1 MDRNTLYGFL
11 AIGAILIG
19 FSYYTSK
26 QSENYALEKHRLDS
40 IAAVKIAAETAA
52 TTIATAATAAAT
64 TTTAASGE
72 AAAKAPSILPV
83 SESLAQAA
91 KGEQQFYTIEND
103 LIAVT
108 LTNQGGR
115 VYSVELKNYHAYNS
129 KPLVLF
135 DGNKN
140 DFALTFYTN
149 DSRNFTTSDFY
160 FSPQTA
166 ISSYRLAAD
175 DTAYTFALRLQVG
188 EGQLVDYE
196 YTLRNGS
203 YMVDFNLKMVGLRN
217 VTNADL
223 LWSYNAFQ
231 QEKAFDNENNYST
244 VAYSYP
250 GEDDIEE
257 LGQGSGNKEENV
269 KTRLQWIAFKQ
280 QFFSSILLAKGD
292 NFYGAYMGYITY
304 KPNNRENF
312 LKQYVANIQLPVA
325 GVHDQNV
332 PMAFYFG
339 PNHYSTLKS
348 SFDEGN
354 FHKLVPLGGW
364 VIGWIN
370 RLVVIPIF
378 DLLGKYI
385 SSYGLII
392 LILTVLIK
400 VVLFPLTF
408 KSYLSSAKM
417 RLLKPDVDRIAH
429 KYPKK
434 EDAMKKQQETMAL
447 YKKAGASPMGGCL
460 PILVQFPILIAMFRF
475 FPASI
480 ELRQQPFLWAD
491 DLSGFDSILNLPF
504 TIPFYGDHISL
515 FTLLM
520 AAALFVSSRMSMSQT
535 PDTGMPG
542 MKFMTLYLMP
552 AMMLFWFN
560 SYAAG
565 LSYYYFLSN
574 LITIGQNFATRRMV
588 NEVKLH
594 ARMKENSK
602 KPVKKSRF
610 QAKLEDMARMQ
621 QQQQRGRR

>member
-1 MDRNTLYGFL
+1 MDKNTFYGFL
-11 AIGAILIG
+11 AIGAILLG

-26 QSENYALEKHRLDS
+26 QSDKYAQEKHRLDS
-40 IAAVKIAAETAA
+40 VASVNFAAEKAHGGSSEPAA
-52 TTIATAATAAAT
+52 AATAAAAEPQNT
-64 TTTAASGE
+64 LFAAE
-72 AAAKAPSILPV
+72 V
-83 SESLAQAA
+83 LAQAA
-91 KGEQQFYTIEND
+91 KDEERYTIEND
-103 LIAVT
+103 VIAVT
-108 LTNQGGR
+108 LTNRGGR
-115 VYSVELKNYHAYNS
+115 VYSVTLKNYHSYNNQ
-129 KPLVLF
+129 PLTLF
-135 DGNKN
+135 KDDKD
-140 DFALTFYTN
+140 DFAVTFYTN

-160 FSPQTA
+160 FTPQTTET
-166 ISSYRLAAD
+166 SYRLAENEAS
-175 DTAYTFALRLQVG
+175 YTFVMRLQLG

-196 YTLRNGS
+196 YTLHKGS
-203 YMVDFNLKMVGLRN
+203 YMLDFNLKLVGLSN

-223 LWSYNAFQ
+223 LWSYSAFQ
-231 QEKAFDNENNYST
+231 QEKAFENENTYST

-250 GEDDIEE
+250 NEASIEE
-257 LGQGSGNKEENV
+257 LGAGDGSKEENV

-280 QFFSSILLAKGD
+280 QFFSSILVAKGE
-292 NFYGAYMGYITY
+292 NFYGAYMSYLTY
-304 KPNNRENF
+304 KPDNREHL
-312 LKQYVANIQLPVA
+312 LKKYVANIQLPIA
-325 GVHDQNV
+325 AQRDQTL

-348 SFDEGN
+348 YESN

-364 VIGWIN
+364 IIGWIN
-370 RLVVIPIF
+370 RLLVIPIF

-385 SSYGLII
+385 ASYGVII
-392 LILTVLIK
+392 LILTVIIK
-400 VVLFPLTF
+400 LLLFPLTF
-408 KSYLSSAKM
+408 KSYISSAKM
-417 RLLKPDVDRIAH
+417 RLLKPDVDRIAK

-434 EDAMKKQQETMAL
+434 EDALKKQQETMGL

-460 PILVQFPILIAMFRF
+460 PIIIQFPILIAMFRF

-480 ELRQQPFLWAD
+480 ELRQQSFLWAD
-491 DLSGFDSILNLPF
+491 DLSGFDSILSLPF

-520 AAALFVSSRMSMSQT
+520 AAALFVSSRMSMAQT

-574 LITIGQNFATRRMV
+574 LITIGQNFATRRLV
-588 NEVKLH
+588 NEDKLH
-594 ARMKENSK
+594 ARMRENSK

-610 QAKLEDMARMQ
+610 QSKLEEVARKQ
-621 QQQQRGRR
+621 QQHQKNRK

>member
-1 MDRNTLYGFL
+1 MDRNTFYGFL

-26 QSENYALEKHRLDS
+26 QSEKYAQEKHRLDS
-40 IAAVKIAAETAA
+40 IAAEKVAAEKAYGSETAA
-52 TTIATAATAAAT
+52 PTGTATEQQNTLSSQALTTQTAR
-64 TTTAASGE
+64 
-72 AAAKAPSILPV
+72 
-83 SESLAQAA
+83 
-91 KGEQQFYTIEND
+91 GEQSFYTIEND
-103 LIAVT
+103 VVAVT
-108 LTNQGGR
+108 ITNRGGR
-115 VYSVELKNYHAYNS
+115 VYSVRIKNYQAYNS

-135 DGNKN
+135 EGDKN
-140 DFALTFYTN
+140 DFALTFYTS
-149 DSRNFTTSDFY
+149 DSRNFTTSDFD
-160 FSPQTA
+160 FRPQT
-166 ISSYRLAAD
+166 SETSYTLAENEA
-175 DTAYTFALRLQVG
+175 AYTFVMRLQVG

-196 YTLRNGS
+196 YTLRKGS
-203 YMVDFNLKMVGLRN
+203 YMVDFSIKLEGLRN

-223 LWSYNAFQ
+223 LWSYSAFQ
-231 QEKAFDNENNYST
+231 QEKAFGNENSYST

-250 GEDDIEE
+250 GEASIEE
-257 LGQGSGNKEENV
+257 LGLGDGSKEETV

-280 QFFSSILLAKGD
+280 QFFSSILVAKGE
-292 NFYGAYMGYITY
+292 NFYGAYVGYITY
-304 KPNNRENF
+304 KPDNRDHL

-325 GVHDQNV
+325 AQRDQTL

-348 SFDEGN
+348 YESN
-354 FHKLVPLGGW
+354 FHQLVPLGGW
-364 VIGWIN
+364 IIGWIN
-370 RLVVIPIF
+370 RLLVIPIF

-385 SSYGLII
+385 ASYGVII
-392 LILTVLIK
+392 LILTIIIK
-400 VVLFPLTF
+400 LLLFPLTF
-408 KSYLSSAKM
+408 KSYISSAKM
-417 RLLKPDVDRIAH
+417 RLLKPDVDKIAK

-460 PILVQFPILIAMFRF
+460 PIVVQFPILIAMFRF

-480 ELRQQPFLWAD
+480 ELRQQSFLWAD
-491 DLSGFDSILNLPF
+491 DLSGFDSILSLPF
-504 TIPFYGDHISL
+504 SIPFYGDHVSL

-520 AAALFVSSRMSMSQT
+520 AAALFVSSRMSMAQT

-565 LSYYYFLSN
+565 LSYYYCLSN
-574 LITIGQNFATRRMV
+574 LITIGQNFATRRLV
-588 NEVKLH
+588 NEDKLH

-602 KPVKKSRF
+602 KPVKKSKF
-610 QAKLEDMARMQ
+610 QSKLEEMARKQ
-621 QQQQRGRR
+621 QQQQQLQQKKKNRR

>member
-1 MDRNTLYGFL
+1 MDRNTFYGFL
-11 AIGAILIG
+11 AIGAILLG
-19 FSYYTSK
+19 FTYYSSK
-26 QSENYALEKHRLDS
+26 QSEKYAAEKHRLDS
-40 IAAVKIAAETAA
+40 IATEKIIAEKAYSNE
-52 TTIATAATAAAT
+52 AAT
-64 TTTAASGE
+64 TTATAAD
-72 AAAKAPSILPV
+72 AAA
-83 SESLAQAA
+83 ESRNTLFSNELLAQAA
-91 KGEQQFYTIEND
+91 KEEQRFYTIEND
-103 LIAVT
+103 VVAVT
-108 LTNQGGR
+108 LTNRGGR
-115 VYSVELKNYHAYNS
+115 VYSVRIKNYQAYNS
-129 KPLVLF
+129 QPLTLF
-135 DGNKN
+135 DGDKN

-149 DSRNFTTSDFY
+149 DSHNFTTSDFY
-160 FSPQTA
+160 FTPQTA
-166 ISSYRLAAD
+166 DTAYKMAEN
-175 DTAYTFALRLQVG
+175 DTAYTFTLRLQVG

-196 YTLRNGS
+196 YTLRKGS
-203 YMVDFNLKMVGLRN
+203 YMVDFNLKLAGLHN

-223 LWSYNAFQ
+223 LWSYSAFQ
-231 QEKAFDNENNYST
+231 QEKAFSNENNYST

-250 GEDDIEE
+250 NEASIEE
-257 LGQGSGNKEENV
+257 LGPGDGSKEETV

-280 QFFSSILLAKGD
+280 QFFSSILVAKGE
-292 NFYGAYMGYITY
+292 NFYGAYVGYITY
-304 KPNNRENF
+304 KPDNREHL
-312 LKQYVANIQLPVA
+312 LKQYVANVQLPIA
-325 GVHDQNV
+325 AQRDQNV

-348 SFDEGN
+348 YESN

-370 RLVVIPIF
+370 RLLVIPIF

-385 SSYGLII
+385 ASYGIII
-392 LILTVLIK
+392 LILTIIIK
-400 VVLFPLTF
+400 LLLFPLTF
-408 KSYLSSAKM
+408 KSYISSAKM
-417 RLLKPDVDRIAH
+417 RLLKPDVDRIAQKH
-429 KYPKK
+429 PKK

-460 PILVQFPILIAMFRF
+460 PILIQFPILIAMFRF

-491 DLSGFDSILNLPF
+491 DLSGFDSILSLPF
-504 TIPFYGDHISL
+504 SIPFYGDHISL

-574 LITIGQNFATRRMV
+574 LITIGQNFATRRLV
-588 NEVKLH
+588 NEDKLH

-602 KPVKKSRF
+602 KPVKKSAF
-610 QAKLEDMARMQ
+610 QSKLEEMARKQ
-621 QQQQRGRR
+621 QQLQKNRR

>member
-1 MDRNTLYGFL
+1 MDKNTLYGFL
-11 AIGAILIG
+11 TIGAILIG
-19 FSYYTSK
+19 FSYYSSK
-26 QSENYALEKHRLDS
+26 QSEKYALEKRRLDS
-40 IAAVKIAAETAA
+40 LATVKIAAEK
-52 TTIATAATAAAT
+52 
-64 TTTAASGE
+64 ASGE
-72 AAAKAPSILPV
+72 LATGAGAATGEAADAQKIVPPSEPLAKA
-83 SESLAQAA
+83 AQ
-91 KGEQQFYTIEND
+91 GEQHFYTIEND
-103 LIAVT
+103 VVAVT
-108 LTNQGGR
+108 LTNKGGC
-115 VYSVELKNYHAYNS
+115 VYSVELKNYQTYSNT
-129 KPLVLF
+129 PLVLF
-135 DGNKN
+135 EGNKN
-140 DFALTFYTN
+140 DFAVTFYTN

-160 FSPQTA
+160 FTPQTPA
-166 ISSYRLAAD
+166 TSCKLAEGDSAC
-175 DTAYTFALRLQVG
+175 TFALRLQVG
-188 EGQLVDYE
+188 EGQFVDYE
-196 YTLRNGS
+196 YTLRRGS
-203 YMVDFNLKMVGLRN
+203 YMVDFDLKLTGLRN

-250 GEDDIEE
+250 GEADIEE
-257 LGQGSGNKEENV
+257 LGQSSGGKEENV

-280 QFFSSILLAKGD
+280 QFFSSILVARGET
-292 NFYGAYMGYITY
+292 FYGAYMGYITY
-304 KPNNRENF
+304 KPNNREHF
-312 LKQYVANIQLPVA
+312 LKQYIANVQLPVA
-325 GVHDQNV
+325 PQRDQHV
-332 PMAFYFG
+332 PMSFYFG

-348 SFDEGN
+348 YESSY
-354 FHKLVPLGGW
+354 HKLVPLGGW
-364 VIGWIN
+364 IIGWIN

-385 SSYGLII
+385 SSYGIII
-392 LILTVLIK
+392 LILTVIIK
-400 VVLFPLTF
+400 LLLFPLTF

-417 RLLKPDVDRIAH
+417 RLLKPDVDRIAK

-480 ELRQQPFLWAD
+480 ELRQQSFLWAD
-491 DLSGFDSILNLPF
+491 DLSGFDSVLSLPF
-504 TIPFYGDHISL
+504 SIPFYGDHVSL

-520 AAALFVSSRMSMSQT
+520 AAALFVSSRMSMAQT

-560 SYAAG
+560 SYASG
-565 LSYYYFLSN
+565 LSYYYCLSN

-588 NEVKLH
+588 NEEKLH
-594 ARMKENSK
+594 KQMRENSK

-610 QAKLEDMARMQ
+610 QSKLEEMARKQ
-621 QQQQRGRR
+621 QQQKHRR

>member
-26 QSENYALEKHRLDS
+26 QSEKYALEKRRLDS
-40 IAAVKIAAETAA
+40 TAAVQ
-52 TTIATAATAAAT
+52 IATEKNSSAAAAAAT
-64 TTTAASGE
+64 PPAVGAVGDPQNVLPASE
-72 AAAKAPSILPV
+72 P
-83 SESLAQAA
+83 LAQAA
-91 KGEQQFYTIEND
+91 QGEQQFYTIEND
-103 LIAVT
+103 VIAVT
-108 LTNQGGR
+108 LTNRGGR

-135 DGNKN
+135 EGDRN

-149 DSRNFTTSDFY
+149 DSRNFTTSSFY
-160 FSPQTA
+160 FTPQTA
-166 ISSYRLAAD
+166 VSSYKLAESDA
-175 DTAYTFALRLQVG
+175 AYTFVLRLQVG
-188 EGQLVDYE
+188 EGQLIDYE
-196 YTLRNGS
+196 YTLRKGS
-203 YMVDFNLKMVGLRN
+203 YMVDFNLKLVGLSN

-244 VAYSYP
+244 VAYCYP
-250 GEDDIEE
+250 GEADIEE
-257 LGQGSGNKEENV
+257 LGQGSGNKEETV

-280 QFFSSILLAKGD
+280 HFFSSILIAKD
-292 NFYGAYMGYITY
+292 ENFNGAYMGYTTY
-304 KPNNRENF
+304 KPGNRENF
-312 LKQYVANIQLPVA
+312 LKQYVANIQLPMLSA
-325 GVHDQNV
+325 QQDQEV

-348 SFDEGN
+348 YESS

-364 VIGWIN
+364 IIGWIN

-392 LILTVLIK
+392 LILTVIIK
-400 VVLFPLTF
+400 LVLFPLTF

-460 PILVQFPILIAMFRF
+460 PIIIQFPILIAMFRF

-480 ELRQQPFLWAD
+480 ELRQQSFLWAD
-491 DLSGFDSILNLPF
+491 DLSGFDSILSLPF
-504 TIPFYGDHISL
+504 SIPFYGDHISL

-520 AAALFVSSRMSMSQT
+520 AGALFVSSRMSMSQT

-560 SYAAG
+560 NYAAG

-588 NEVKLH
+588 NEDKLH

-610 QAKLEDMARMQ
+610 QAKLEEMARKQ

>member
-1 MDRNTLYGFL
+1 MNRNTFYGFL

-19 FSYYTSK
+19 FSYYQSK
-26 QSENYALEKHRLDS
+26 QSEKYAAERHRLDS
-40 IAAVKIAAETAA
+40 IAAEKVAAEKAYA
-52 TTIATAATAAAT
+52 
-64 TTTAASGE
+64 GE
-72 AAAKAPSILPV
+72 AAAPADAATGQQSALISDEL
-83 SESLAQAA
+83 LAQTAEA
-91 KGEQQFYTIEND
+91 EQRFYTIEND
-103 LIAVT
+103 VVAVT
-108 LTNQGGR
+108 LTNRGGR
-115 VYSVELKNYHAYNS
+115 VYSVKIKNYQAYNS
-129 KPLVLF
+129 RPLVLF
-135 DGNKN
+135 DGDKN

-160 FSPQTA
+160 FTPQTSA
-166 ISSYRLAAD
+166 TSYALAED
-175 DTAYTFALRLQVG
+175 DTAYTFVMRLQLG

-203 YMVDFNLKMVGLRN
+203 YMVDFNLKLEGLRN

-223 LWSYNAFQ
+223 LWSYSAFQ
-231 QEKAFDNENNYST
+231 QEKAFGNENNYST

-250 GEDDIEE
+250 GEASIEE
-257 LGQGSGNKEENV
+257 LGLGDGSKEETV

-280 QFFSSILLAKGD
+280 QFFSSILVAKGE

-304 KPNNRENF
+304 KPDNRERL
-312 LKQYVANIQLPVA
+312 LKQYVANIQLPIA
-325 GVHDQNV
+325 AQRDQNV
-332 PMAFYFG
+332 PMSFYFG

-348 SFDEGN
+348 YERN
-354 FHKLVPLGGW
+354 FHQLVPLGSW
-364 VIGWIN
+364 IIGWIN
-370 RLVVIPIF
+370 RLLVIPIF
-378 DLLGKYI
+378 DLLGKHI
-385 SSYGLII
+385 ASYGIII
-392 LILTVLIK
+392 LILTIIIK
-400 VVLFPLTF
+400 LLLFPLTF
-408 KSYLSSAKM
+408 KSYISSAKM
-417 RLLKPDVDRIAH
+417 RLLKPEVDRIAH

-434 EDAMKKQQETMAL
+434 EDALKKQQETMAL

-460 PILVQFPILIAMFRF
+460 PIIVQLPILIAMFRF

-491 DLSGFDSILNLPF
+491 DLSGFDSILSLPF
-504 TIPFYGDHISL
+504 SIPFYGDHISL

-520 AAALFVSSRMSMSQT
+520 AAALFVSSRMSMAQT

-574 LITIGQNFATRRMV
+574 LITIGQNFATRRLV
-588 NEVKLH
+588 NEDKLH

-602 KPVKKSRF
+602 KPVKKSKF
-610 QAKLEDMARMQ
+610 QAKLEEMARKQ
-621 QQQQRGRR
+621 QQLQKSRR